1 MSGAAAEMAN
11 LGVMFFPRGLNGP
24 RQLLDLARELE
35 ASGFDHYFVVEG
47 GNDSMTVLAALA
59 GATTQAQI
67 GSGIANIYLRH
78 PYELGLAAS
87 VVESLSGGR
96 LILGLGTAH
105 QVTNEQGLGLR
116 MDKPLSRMRDYVTAV
131 RAVLDCGRQRI
142 EVRTDRYQITGPTNA
157 WPPTRRVPVILA
169 ALGFGSVR
177 LAAQVAEGVILS
189 LATLDQIREVRRV
202 LTEEAAA
209 AGRDGAALRIYAIVN
224 TVLRPTQ
231 EEALPLL
238 RAAVSGYARM
248 PFYQRELR
256 HNGIPIVD
264 GTIRDE
270 DVLRLGIAGPPAA
283 ARERIAAYREA
294 GADVVLLSPGG
305 AEPDPVLAYR
315 GYRALADA

>member
-1 MSGAAAEMAN
+1 MAN
-11 LGVMFFPRGLNGP
+11 LGLVFFPRGLSGP
-24 RQLLDLARELE
+24 RHVLDLASELE
-35 ASGFDHYFVVEG
+35 ASGFDHCFMVEG
-47 GNDSMTVLAALA
+47 GNESMTVLAALA
-59 GATTQAQI
+59 LATRRAQI
-67 GSGIANIYLRH
+67 GSGIASIYLRH

-116 MDKPLSRMRDYVTAV
+116 MDKPLSRMRDYVATV
-131 RAVLDCGRQRI
+131 RAVLDSGGQRI
-142 EVRTDRYQITGPTNA
+142 EARTERYQVTGPTNA
-157 WPPTRRVPVILA
+157 WSPARRVPVILA
-169 ALGFGSVR
+169 ALGYGSVR
-177 LAAQVAEGVILS
+177 LAAQIADGVILS

-209 AGRDGAALRIYAIVN
+209 VGRDAGAIRIYAIVN
-224 TVLRPTQ
+224 TVLRPTA

-238 RAAVSGYARM
+238 RAAVAGYARL

-256 HNGIPIVD
+256 QNGIPIVD

-270 DVLRLGIAGPPAA
+270 DVPRLGIAGPPAM

-305 AEPDPVLAYR
+305 AEPDPPAAYR